1 MFDFKHIEYF
11 ILLSIK
17 LIDAN
22 IKQFSEKCLWFID
35 EKIIC
40 IDIWA
45 CELVVSVV
53 GMRQAVYDKLDEDGI
68 ISPGIRVSGD
78 DVLIG
83 KTLTLPANEDEV
95 NVRTI

>member
-1 MFDFKHIEYF
+1 MS
-11 ILLSIK
+11 LLTGGH
-17 LIDAN
+17 
-22 IKQFSEKCLWFID
+22 
-35 EKIIC
+35 
-40 IDIWA
+40 
-45 CELVVSVV
+45 SVV

-95 NVRTI
+95 NVRTILTVNRWKHACTGICIDIIF

>member
-1 MFDFKHIEYF
+1 M
-11 ILLSIK
+11 
-17 LIDAN
+17 
-22 IKQFSEKCLWFID
+22 LWYIPFM
-35 EKIIC
+35 
-40 IDIWA
+40 DI
-45 CELVVSVV
+45 

-95 NVRTI
+95 LKLES

>member
-1 MFDFKHIEYF
+1 M
-11 ILLSIK
+11 
-17 LIDAN
+17 
-22 IKQFSEKCLWFID
+22 
-35 EKIIC
+35 
-40 IDIWA
+40 
-45 CELVVSVV
+45 VSVK

-95 NVRTI
+95 NVRTL

>member
-1 MFDFKHIEYF
+1 M
-11 ILLSIK
+11 
-17 LIDAN
+17 
-22 IKQFSEKCLWFID
+22 LWCKPFID
-35 EKIIC
+35 I
-40 IDIWA
+40 
-45 CELVVSVV
+45 

-95 NVRTI
+95 LK

>member
-1 MFDFKHIEYF
+1 MFNVI
-11 ILLSIK
+11 
-17 LIDAN
+17 
-22 IKQFSEKCLWFID
+22 
-35 EKIIC
+35 
-40 IDIWA
+40 
-45 CELVVSVV
+45 

-95 NVRTI
+95 KHRGQIASIATGKKSNSIYRYWKETEGENRRNGEVSRFSLV